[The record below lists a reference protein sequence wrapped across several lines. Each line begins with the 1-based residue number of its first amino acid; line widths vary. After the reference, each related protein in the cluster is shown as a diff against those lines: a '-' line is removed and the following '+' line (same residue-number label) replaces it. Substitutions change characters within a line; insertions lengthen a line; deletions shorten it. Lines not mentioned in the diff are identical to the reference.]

1 MHQNETIRLLEL
13 AYLYLREMRE
23 CIKCDPA
30 GAYTKRRARE
40 AYQLEQ
46 ILDDYL
52 QYTGH
57 YNHVNGLHEYTAKE
71 WSA

>member
-1 MHQNETIRLLEL
+1 MNQNEIIRLIEL

-46 ILDDYL
+46 TLDEFLKYS
-52 QYTGH
+52 GR
-57 YNHVNGLHEYTAKE
+57 YNHVNGLNEYTTKE